1 MKTEI
6 QQMEPHTINYG
17 AATVPGIRVSGN
29 KAWALPGGRYTTS
42 RQRAESVAARMDT
55 MMRANK

>member
-1 MKTEI
+1 MKPEI
-6 QQMEPHTINYG
+6 QQIKPHTIIYG
-17 AATVPGIRVSGN
+17 AATVLGIRENGQ

-55 MMRANK
+55 LMRSNQ

>member
-17 AATVPGIRVSGN
+17 AATVPGIRASGN
-29 KAWALPGGRYTTS
+29 KAWALPGERYTHS
-42 RQRAESVAARMDT
+42 RARAETVAAKMDEI
-55 MMRANK
+55 MRGVG